1 MKIQLGKF
9 QFFADDFRSNYYYNQ
24 ILIRDDK
31 TIPASLTR
39 NINSAGGQYEYQKK
53 NWNGKFLYSRSVTNQ
68 SLSNLEAN
76 VNYEFNE
83 EYQFS
88 FGYQNL
94 NKLPNDNYNLYQ
106 SSYVNYNW
114 SNNFKNEK

>member
-1 MKIQLGKF
+1 
-9 QFFADDFRSNYYYNQ
+9 
-24 ILIRDDK
+24 LIRDDK

-39 NINSAGGQYEYQKK
+39 NINSAGGQYEYQK

-83 EYQFS
+83 EYHL

>member
-1 MKIQLGKF
+1 M
-9 QFFADDFRSNYYYNQ
+9 N
-24 ILIRDDK
+24 
-31 TIPASLTR
+31 T
-39 NINSAGGQYEYQKK
+39 KK
-53 NWNGKFLYSRSVTNQ
+53 EWKFLYSRSVTNQ
-68 SLSNLEAN
+68 SLSNLK

-83 EYQFS
+83 EYQF

-114 SNNFKNEK
+114 SNNFKNEKNSHYRYCYDSVVAAAVYDVR